1 MVSWKLKVLEMKKY
15 DSIKKTSLK
24 VIIPFSIVLFFS
36 FPGLIYYV
44 SGSFSSIKK
53 NTAEILVVKQRMESI
68 YIDYSKQAKNRKNL
82 FIRGFRKK
90 DLDKY
95 SKKIEKS
102 SAQIYKEMDILFKD
116 PLFDK
121 YTSALHKIKKS
132 HIFLIQKYYESI
144 DVYVYDNFD
153 YHNADE
159 LTRGHGK
166 EIGQN
171 VLDIINLIQSDL
183 TKKTEDKY
191 SDLTNKLLYLSL
203 IILLGYSIVMYYIIR
218 GILNPLTRITKLSS
232 YLSYINTNH
241 LKDYK
246 EYEKD
251 KNDEIGDLITTFNK
265 FSNTIVDYNKNLQ
278 SKILQ
283 RTAELDYANEQ
294 LLRINKNLT
303 DAMDY
308 SSLLQDA
315 IRPHKLLLSILYEDG
330 FLTWKPKSKVGG
342 DIYFIDVLNKDE
354 NKSLVMC
361 IDCTGHSISGAFVT
375 MIVKSI
381 QHELI
386 NKLNNKKME
395 ISPGKILGYF
405 NRRIKDILQQ
415 YNNTSKSNAGFD
427 GGILYID
434 KRAGLLKYAGAMM
447 NLIILDEKNCA
458 RWITSNRY
466 SVGYPSCKYDYEY
479 EETLITFKKEIK
491 VYLTTDG
498 VVDTISEKKEL
509 RFGKKRLLNM
519 INKNHHKIFKEQ
531 KNIYT
536 SILDAYRGKYE
547 VVDDICFIGLKIK
560 KNVLKEA
567 GEKNNE

>member
-1 MVSWKLKVLEMKKY
+1 MKKY
-15 DSIKKTSLK
+15 NSIKKTSLK
-24 VIIPFSIVLFFS
+24 VIIPFSVVLFFT

-44 SGSFSSIKK
+44 SGSFSIIKK

-68 YIDYSKQAKNRKNL
+68 YIAYSKQAKNRKNL

-95 SKKIEKS
+95 YKKIEKS
-102 SAQIYKEMDILFKD
+102 SKEIYIEMDILFKD
-116 PLFDK
+116 PLFAK
-121 YTSALHKIKKS
+121 YTKSLHKIKKS

-144 DVYVYDNFD
+144 DVYVDDNFD
-153 YHNADE
+153 YLNADK
-159 LTRGHGK
+159 LTRGRGK
-166 EIGQN
+166 EIGQHI
-171 VLDIINLIQSDL
+171 LDIINLIQSDL
-183 TKKTEDKY
+183 TQKTEDKY

-203 IILLGYSIVMYYIIR
+203 IILLGYSIVMYYLIR
-218 GILNPLTRITKLSS
+218 SILNPLTRISKLSS
-232 YLSYINTNH
+232 YLTYINTNH
-241 LKDYK
+241 LEDYK
-246 EYEKD
+246 EYKKD

-265 FSNTIVDYNKNLQ
+265 FLNTIVDYNKNLQ

-283 RTAELDYANEQ
+283 RTEELDYANEQ

-303 DAMDY
+303 DAMNY

-315 IRPHKLLLSILYEDG
+315 IRPAKSLLPLLYEDG
-330 FLTWKPKSKVGG
+330 FITWKPKSKVGG
-342 DIYFIDVLNKDE
+342 DIYFMDVLRKDE

-386 NKLNNKKME
+386 NKLNNNEME

-405 NRRIKDILQQ
+405 NKRIKDILQQ
-415 YNNTSKSNAGFD
+415 YSNTSKSNAGFD
-427 GGILYID
+427 GGILFID
-434 KRAGLLKYAGAMM
+434 KRAGFLTYAGAMM
-447 NLIILDEKNCA
+447 NLIMLDEKNCVKL
-458 RWITSNRY
+458 IKSNRY
-466 SVGYPSCKYDYEY
+466 SVGYQSCKYDYEY
-479 EETLITFKKEIK
+479 EETSIIFEKEVK

-509 RFGKKRLLNM
+509 RFGRKRLIDM
-519 INKNHHKIFKEQ
+519 ITEHHHKIFKEQ
-531 KNIYT
+531 KKIYI
-536 SILDAYRGKYE
+536 SILENYRGNYE

-560 KNVLKEA
+560 KTVLNEA
-567 GEKNNE
+567 GEENYE

>member
-121 YTSALHKIKKS
+121 YTSALHKIKKI

-171 VLDIINLIQSDL
+171 ILDIINLIQSDL

-203 IILLGYSIVMYYIIR
+203 II
-218 GILNPLTRITKLSS
+218 P
-232 YLSYINTNH
+232 
-241 LKDYK
+241 
-246 EYEKD
+246 
-251 KNDEIGDLITTFNK
+251 
-265 FSNTIVDYNKNLQ
+265 
-278 SKILQ
+278 
-283 RTAELDYANEQ
+283 
-294 LLRINKNLT
+294 
-303 DAMDY
+303 
-308 SSLLQDA
+308 
-315 IRPHKLLLSILYEDG
+315 
-330 FLTWKPKSKVGG
+330 
-342 DIYFIDVLNKDE
+342 E
-354 NKSLVMC
+354 N
-361 IDCTGHSISGAFVT
+361 
-375 MIVKSI
+375 
-381 QHELI
+381 
-386 NKLNNKKME
+386 
-395 ISPGKILGYF
+395 
-405 NRRIKDILQQ
+405 
-415 YNNTSKSNAGFD
+415 
-427 GGILYID
+427 
-434 KRAGLLKYAGAMM
+434 
-447 NLIILDEKNCA
+447 
-458 RWITSNRY
+458 
-466 SVGYPSCKYDYEY
+466 
-479 EETLITFKKEIK
+479 
-491 VYLTTDG
+491 
-498 VVDTISEKKEL
+498 
-509 RFGKKRLLNM
+509 
-519 INKNHHKIFKEQ
+519 
-531 KNIYT
+531 
-536 SILDAYRGKYE
+536 
-547 VVDDICFIGLKIK
+547 
-560 KNVLKEA
+560 
-567 GEKNNE
+567 